1 MTRLGI
7 YGGTFSPPHIGH
19 IEAARAFCR
28 QMELDCLLIIP
39 TNIPPHKSG
48 EGKAPAED
56 RLRMCELSF
65 SELNSVEVSNMEIE
79 RAGTSY
85 TYLTLEELTSP
96 DRELFFL
103 CGTDMI
109 LTMDSWRYPERIFAL
124 STVCYMRRESD
135 AVVGEEISARVE
147 EYRAR
152 FGARIVEIEAPA
164 VQMSSSEVRAALSE
178 GREVFGMLE
187 EKTLEY
193 IRERGLYR

>member
-28 QMELDCLLIIP
+28 QMALDRLLIIP

-56 RLRMCELSF
+56 RLRMCELAF
-65 SELNSVEVSNMEIE
+65 SELDAAEISDMEIK
-79 RAGTSY
+79 RTGTSY

-96 DRELFFL
+96 DTELFFL

-124 STVCYMRRESD
+124 STICYMRRESD
-135 AVVGEEISARVE
+135 ALIGEEIDAKVE

-152 FGARIVEIEAPA
+152 FGARIIRIEAPA

-178 GREVFGMLE
+178 GREVCRMLE
-187 EKTLEY
+187 EKTLGY
-193 IRERGLYR
+193 IRERGLYL